1 MGKPRGIQGETR
13 RIQGGTGGPQWGRV
27 GGGQGE
33 EVDEELE
40 EVSGGTVDED
50 KEIDVDGEEEE
61 EA

>member
-1 MGKPRGIQGETR
+1 MRGE
-13 RIQGGTGGPQWGRV
+13 
-27 GGGQGE
+27 GQGE

-61 EA
+61 EEGDEEME